1 MGNAIGFESG
11 SLLLNSNS
19 DFGKKFYWFGAG
31 KILSRHTDIIKGNG
45 ERPTQGLHNST
56 TIVGLNILLI
66 LLH

>member
-1 MGNAIGFESG
+1 MGNAIGFESR

-19 DFGKKFYWFGAG
+19 DFGKKCYLFSAG
-31 KILSRHTDIIKGNG
+31 KILSRHTDIRKENG
-45 ERPTQGLHNST
+45 ERPTQGLHDST